1 MWQNR
6 IVGEGTEAPDQLL
19 ANPNNWRIHPK
30 HQQEALQ
37 GALREIGWI
46 QRVIVNKR
54 TGHVVD
60 GHARVAIAI
69 SEGEQEVPVLYVD
82 LSEEEE
88 KLALATLDPIAAMAA
103 TDQEMLDGILRE
115 LKVEDEGLAKMVDEL
130 RSEPIAKGQTDEDA
144 VPEVT
149 EEPKSKRGEVYEL
162 GRHRLM
168 CGDSTSEEDVGR
180 LMDGQK
186 ADMCFTDPPY
196 GVDYEGGHFHSGDV
210 NIKRERESLAADDSP
225 AIYAKVLPVAV
236 QYVDGP
242 CYTWFADIKGAAVLA
257 AVEAVGQLH
266 AMIIW
271 NKTNATY
278 AAMNAQYKNRHE
290 PCLYWKPK
298 GSTLRWAGPTTEC
311 TVWDIKRDPK
321 NEYHPTQ
328 KPTALAERAIGNHAA
343 ESVLDLFLGSGST
356 LIACEKL
363 NRTCYGM
370 EIDEHYCDVIRKRWA
385 EFVHGEG
392 ADWEKLTCE
401 TNEKD

>member
-69 SEGEQEVPVLYVD
+69 SEGETEVPVLYVD

-103 TDQEMLDGILRE
+103 TDQEMLDGILSE
-115 LKVEDEGLAKMVDEL
+115 LEVQDQGLQALVDEL
-130 RSEPIAKGQTDEDA
+130 KTAEVNGKTDEDA
-144 VPEVT
+144 VPEVQ
-149 EEPKSKRGEVYEL
+149 EEPKSKRGEVYQL

-168 CGDSTSEEDVGR
+168 CGDSTSEDDVAR

-186 ADMCFTDPPY
+186 ADMMFTDPPY
-196 GVDYEGGHFHSGDV
+196 GVAYVGKTKDALTIQNDNLTEGETSEL
-210 NIKRERESLAADDSP
+210 ILAAFGE
-225 AIYAKVLPVAV
+225 AAKVLRP
-236 QYVDGP
+236 
-242 CYTWFADIKGAAVLA
+242 GAYVLA
-257 AVEAVGQLH
+257 TVPAGPLH
-266 AMIIW
+266 LLFASDWKIRGWLRQIMVW
-271 NKTNATY
+271 VKDSMVLGHSEY
-278 AAMNAQYKNRHE
+278 HYKHE
-290 PCLYWKPK
+290 PILFGWVPGERYKSPDRK
-298 GSTLRWAGPTTEC
+298 KT
-311 TVWDIKRDPK
+311 TVWEFKRPK
-321 NEYHPTQ
+321 ASRLHPTM
-328 KPTALAERAIGNHAA
+328 KPVEMWEYGIGNHTA
-343 ESVLDLFLGSGST
+343 ERDSVYEPFLGSGST
-356 LIACEKL
+356 LMACEKL

-392 ADWEKLTCE
+392 ADWEKLTSKV
-401 TNEKD
+401 T